1 MTRWHA
7 LSIVAGLVTAV
18 AATAT
23 AQTGDA
29 GHGEE
34 TFNTRLVGMHDLQA
48 RSAYQPLPVRQGA
61 SRILY
66 VGHHAGERLNPLTG
80 AVEPNG
86 TSVVDVT
93 DPGAPIYLAHIPA
106 AGGASGAQMVQ
117 VCAGEEL
124 PRGEAGRFYLLRS
137 NGNRSHEAW
146 DVTDPARPAFVRTV
160 AEMGRTPAGEQHTHK
175 NWWECDTGVAHLV
188 GTVDGW
194 RAPRILQVFDLA
206 DPEAPRRIRDFSLPG
221 VQPDAAGPVP
231 GGSGVHEAVRL
242 GNRLYLA
249 YGTSANGA
257 VQILDRDRLL
267 RGDPASAA
275 PLAASPAALA
285 FPQVGRIDLPSF
297 WGGHTAMPLL
307 DVPIADY
314 AGNRDNATRD
324 FLFVVSESVA
334 NACQETRHVT
344 LMLDITDEAHPLP
357 VATFQ
362 VPESSGDFC
371 GRGGRFGPHAPQWS
385 MEPPFYRKLMVVS
398 WFNAGAR
405 VIDVRDPFRL
415 EEVAYYIPATTNR
428 TDERC
433 AMIDGVESC
442 RVAIQTNNVEVDDR
456 GLIYLA
462 DRADT
467 GLHIVELTGPAAAI
481 LGEPAP

>member
-1 MTRWHA
+1 MQRWIP
-7 LSIVAGLVTAV
+7 LSIAAGIVAL
-18 AATAT
+18 AAGAAT
-23 AQTGDA
+23 AQTAGA

-34 TFNTRLVGMHDLQA
+34 RFNTRLVGMNDLQA
-48 RSAYQPLPVRQGA
+48 RSAYQPLPVRQGER
-61 SRILY
+61 RIAY

-93 DPGAPIYLAHIPA
+93 DPAAPVYLAHIPA
-106 AGGASGAQMVQ
+106 TGGASGAQMVQ
-117 VCAGEEL
+117 VCGGDRLPGGGRRPLLPAAVERQPQPRGLGRHRPGQPRLRAHGGRDGPDAHGRAAHPQELVGVRHRRRL
-124 PRGEAGRFYLLRS
+124 PRRHRRRLARAAHPAGLRSRRPGRTAADPRLQPARRPAGR
-137 NGNRSHEAW
+137 E
-146 DVTDPARPAFVRTV
+146 RP
-160 AEMGRTPAGEQHTHK
+160 
-175 NWWECDTGVAHLV
+175 
-188 GTVDGW
+188 
-194 RAPRILQVFDLA
+194 I
-206 DPEAPRRIRDFSLPG
+206 
-221 VQPDAAGPVP
+221 P

-242 GNRLYLA
+242 GNRVYLA
-249 YGTSANGA
+249 YGTSNNGA

-267 RGDPASAA
+267 NGDPDAAA
-275 PLAASPAALA
+275 PLGASPASLA
-285 FPQVGRIDLPSF
+285 YPQIGRIDLPSF

-307 DVPIADY
+307 GVEIADY
-314 AGNRDNATRD
+314 AGNRDHATRD

-357 VATFQ
+357 IGTFQ

-371 GRGGRFGPHAPQWS
+371 DRGGRFGPHAPQWS
-385 MEPPFYRKLMVVS
+385 MEPPFYGKLMVVS

-405 VIDVRDPFRL
+405 VIDVRDPFDMR
-415 EEVAYYIPATTNR
+415 EVAYYIPATTER

-433 AMIDGVESC
+433 ATIDGVEDC

-467 GLHIVELTGPAAAI
+467 GLHVVELTGAAAAVI
-481 LGEPAP
+481 DPGE